1 MTSSTYSIIIR
12 YFEYSYKE
20 ENLLGKEVYTGICE
34 AFLPDL
40 YNQTKTFMVM
50 KFDTRSNYNWVV
62 KEITQKEETDE
73 LLFDILIEPNTSSI
87 SEVYLHQTLKKT
99 RQKPSRLL
107 YFGTLVEVDYGFT
120 QSVVKD
126 KDIKKTKRYPNVV
139 QKNEMRKRR
148 LAIVVKV
155 LSDHRVQ
162 VVPVTSQD
170 PGGDVSTFQLSRDTL
185 DDLVFYGNSGKDS
198 WALCNMLQTV
208 STTRI
213 VPPITK
219 KVERRSKTSA
229 SPFTPHVRNEQYKH
243 KLSAYDRT
251 KLSNALLSSFS
262 PDDYLE
268 LKEIKRKY
276 LDLLKQVQEGRLI
289 DVSEKDE
296 LVKYKKVCE
305 LYELDPVKELQATT
319 AEP

>member
-1 MTSSTYSIIIR
+1 MTSTSYSINIR

-50 KFDTRSNYNWVV
+50 KFDTRPNYNWVV
-62 KEITQKEETDE
+62 KVITQKEENDE
-73 LLFDILIEPNTSSI
+73 LYFDILIEPNTSAI
-87 SEVYLHQTLKKT
+87 PEVYLNQTIKKT
-99 RQKPSRLL
+99 RQNLKSLL
-107 YFGTLVEVDYGFT
+107 YLGTVVEVDYGFT

-126 KDIKKTKRYPNVV
+126 KDIKKTKRYPNVL

-155 LSDHRVQ
+155 LSNHRVQ
-162 VVPVTSQD
+162 VVPVTSVD
-170 PGGDVSTFQLSRDTL
+170 PGNDRSTFQLSRESL

-208 STTRI
+208 SITRI

-251 KLSNALLSSFS
+251 KLSNALISTFS

-276 LDLLKQVQEGRLI
+276 IELLKQIEAGQLVN
-289 DVSEKDE
+289 VSEKDE
-296 LVKYKKVCE
+296 LVQYKKVCE
-305 LYELDPVKELQATT
+305 LYELDPVKELG
-319 AEP
+319 PVI

>member
-1 MTSSTYSIIIR
+1 MTSISYSINIR

-20 ENLLGKEVYTGICE
+20 ANLLGKEVHTGICE

-40 YNQTKTFMVM
+40 YNETHTFMVK
-50 KFDTRSNYNWVV
+50 KFESRQNYNWVV
-62 KEITQKEETDE
+62 KEISQHENNQE
-73 LLFDILIEPNTSSI
+73 LYLDILIEPNQSNVP
-87 SEVYLHQTLKKT
+87 EVYLHQTLKKT

-107 YFGTLVEVDYGFT
+107 YFGTLVEVDFGFT
-120 QSVVKD
+120 QSIIKD
-126 KDIKKTKRYPNVV
+126 KDIKKTKRYPNVL

-170 PGGDVSTFQLSRDTL
+170 PEGDVSTFQLSRDTL
-185 DDLVFYGNSGKDS
+185 DDLVFYGNSGKNS

-219 KVERRSKTSA
+219 KVERQSKTA
-229 SPFTPHVRNEQYKH
+229 IKPYVRHVRNEQYKH
-243 KLSAYDRT
+243 KLSAHDRT
-251 KLSNALLSSFS
+251 NLTNTLLKTYSS
-262 PDDYLE
+262 DDYFD
-268 LKEIKRKY
+268 LKEFKRKY
-276 LDLLKQVQEGRLI
+276 LELLRQIEAERLEN
-289 DVSEKDE
+289 SKEMQTLE
-296 LVKYKKVCE
+296 QYKKVCE
-305 LYELDPVKELQATT
+305 LYDLDPVKEL
-319 AEP
+319 EPLKEY

>member
-1 MTSSTYSIIIR
+1 MTSTTYSIIIR

-40 YNQTKTFMVM
+40 FNQTKTFMVM
-50 KFDTRSNYNWVV
+50 KFDNRPNYNWVV
-62 KEITQKEETDE
+62 KKITQKEEKDE

-87 SEVYLHQTLKKT
+87 PEVYLHQTLKKT
-99 RQKPSRLL
+99 RQDLKRLL
-107 YFGTLVEVDYGFT
+107 YIGTLVEVDYGFT
-120 QSVVKD
+120 QSIVKD
-126 KDIKKTKRYPNVV
+126 KEIKKTKRYPNVL

-162 VVPVTSQD
+162 VVPVTSVN
-170 PGGDVSTFQLSRDTL
+170 PGTDRSTFQISKESL
-185 DDLVFYGNSGKDS
+185 DDLVFYANSGKDS

-208 STTRI
+208 SITRI

-229 SPFTPHVRNEQYKH
+229 SPFTPHVRSEQYKH

-251 KLSNALLSSFS
+251 KLSNALLSTFS

-276 LDLLKQVQEGRLI
+276 LDLLKLVADERLAN
-289 DVSEKDE
+289 VSEKDE
-296 LVKYKKVCE
+296 LMKFKKVCE
-305 LYELDPVKELQATT
+305 IYNLDPNVEL
-319 AEP
+319 ESI

>member
-1 MTSSTYSIIIR
+1 MTSTSYSINIR

-20 ENLLGKEVYTGICE
+20 ANLLGKEVHTGICE

-40 YNQTKTFMVM
+40 YNQTHTFMVK
-50 KFDTRSNYNWVV
+50 KFESRQNYNWVV
-62 KEITQKEETDE
+62 KNINQHEINQE
-73 LLFDILIEPNTSSI
+73 LYLDILIEPNLSTVP
-87 SEVYLHQTLKKT
+87 EVYLHQTLKKT

-107 YFGTLVEVDYGFT
+107 YFGTLVEVDFGFT
-120 QSVVKD
+120 QSIIKD
-126 KDIKKTKRYPNVV
+126 KEIKKTKRYPNVL

-170 PGGDVSTFQLSRDTL
+170 PRGDVSTFQLSRDTL

-219 KVERRSKTSA
+219 KVERQSKTA
-229 SPFTPHVRNEQYKH
+229 IKPYVRHVRNEQYKH
-243 KLSAYDRT
+243 KLSAHDRT
-251 KLSNALLSSFS
+251 NLTNALLKTFS
-262 PDDYLE
+262 PDDYLD
-268 LKEIKRKY
+268 LKETKRKY
-276 LDLLKQVQEGRLI
+276 LDLLKQIEAERIERDKERLTL
-289 DVSEKDE
+289 EQ
-296 LVKYKKVCE
+296 YKKVCE

-319 AEP
+319 VES